1 MKKLLSILLLLPV
14 IVFGQWVGGPGEYYN
29 IILNT
34 ATHRAY
40 MVINGVPTLITE
52 VTNVVQVIGG
62 PHSCALIDNNGDVWA
77 MGQNQS
83 GVVPK
88 GSVGDQNTFIKCM
101 LDVNGLTLDPVVQ
114 VIISGNGNHNI
125 NQDYWDIFAVTASG
139 KLYGAGELEG
149 YVVGDGTA
157 GQAINTR
164 WVPINVGS
172 KLVKKVQ
179 GGYGMLALC
188 TDGTVYTWGGDRD
201 GFINAQNTTTAATIP
216 TQVSLPGGK
225 TAIDIA
231 SNGLVHAVILSDST
245 KAMTGQQNLNDYTGI
260 YPTAMTRVFQDVT
273 TALGLPAKAKAVY
286 MNSSTTYWLLN
297 NGSLWAHGDNS
308 CGTIG
313 NGDMQD
319 WANYKC
325 CPENQG
331 SPAPYNYGNGFH
343 GHMVISPVE
352 VIPGKRDWQGMGT
365 CPSNSWFA
373 YAWDASGNFYS
384 WGRNKFGTLVNRIIG
399 ANPVNGGIGA
409 ARPDSWDNPDVTVQ
423 DPGSITSYIESTS
436 PYCLLNPSGAP
447 CNTYTPPTNVK
458 PTVSLTG
465 KIFSNSTK
473 IVWDLSGSTDDVFI
487 MRYKHTQVSGNAL
500 VYGVYSGKKDTVT
513 TNGNGTYV
521 SKGWVQ
527 DNGFLADSMNATV
540 CVGCSPTVSAGSTQT
555 ITLPTSS
562 IVLTGTATA
571 AAGNAWATPTYLWTK
586 TSGPGA
592 TTITG
597 NTTLTPTMSGL
608 QQGVYIFQLRAT
620 DVNSN
625 TNTSTVQITVNAS
638 TTCTNCITFPRRA
651 SYKFK

>member
-1 MKKLLSILLLLPV
+1 MLLPV
-14 IVFGQWVGGPGEYYN
+14 FVMGQWVGGPGEYYN

-34 ATHRAY
+34 QTHRAY

-88 GSVGDQNTFIKCM
+88 GSTGDQNTFVKCM
-101 LDVNGLTLDPVVQ
+101 TDKNGLTLDPVVQ
-114 VIISGNGNHNI
+114 VIIGGNGNHNI
-125 NQDYWDIFAVTASG
+125 SQDYWNIFAVTASG
-139 KLYGAGELEG
+139 NLYGAGELEG

-157 GQAINTR
+157 GLAVNTR
-164 WVPINVGS
+164 WVPINVAGKS
-172 KLVKKVQ
+172 VKKVQ

-201 GFINAQNTTTAATIP
+201 GFINAQNTTTAATTP
-216 TQVSLPGGK
+216 TQVALPGGK

-231 SNGLVHAVILSDST
+231 SNGLVHAVLLSDGT
-245 KAMTGQQNLNDYTGI
+245 QAMTGSQNLNDYTGI
-260 YPTAMTRVFQDVT
+260 YPTAMTRVFKDVT
-273 TALGLPAKAKAVY
+273 SALGLPGPAKSVS
-286 MNSSTTYWLLN
+286 MNSSTTYWILAT
-297 NGSLWAHGDNS
+297 GALWAHGDNS

-343 GHMVISPVE
+343 GHMVIAPVE
-352 VIPGKRDWQGMGT
+352 VIPGKRDWIGIGV
-365 CPSNSWFA
+365 CPSNSWFI
-373 YAWDASGNFYS
+373 YAWDSAGRFYT
-384 WGRNKFGTLVNRIIG
+384 WGRNKFGPLVNRIIG

-409 ARPDSWDNPDVTVQ
+409 ARPDSWDDPDVTQQ
-423 DPGSITSYIESTS
+423 DPASITSYVQSTS
-436 PYCLLNPSGAP
+436 PYCLLNPSGTP

-458 PTVSLTG
+458 PAASLTG
-465 KIFSNSTK
+465 KIVSNK
-473 IVWDLSGSTDDVFI
+473 IIWDLSGSADDVFI
-487 MRYKHTQVSGNAL
+487 MRYKHTQVSGNTL

-513 TNGNGTYV
+513 ANGNGTYV

-527 DNGFLADSMNATV
+527 DNGFLADSTNVTV
-540 CVGCSPTVSAGSTQT
+540 IVGGLPAVSAGSTQT

-562 IVLTGTATA
+562 IGLTGTATA

-586 TSGPGA
+586 ISGGGVTS
-592 TTITG
+592 ITG

-608 QQGVYIFQLRAT
+608 QAGPYVFQMRAT
-620 DVNSN
+620 DVNGN
-625 TNTSTVQITVNAS
+625 TNTSQVTVNVSGS
-638 TTCTNCITFPRRA
+638 TTCQNCLTVPRRA
-651 SYKFK
+651 SYNYH